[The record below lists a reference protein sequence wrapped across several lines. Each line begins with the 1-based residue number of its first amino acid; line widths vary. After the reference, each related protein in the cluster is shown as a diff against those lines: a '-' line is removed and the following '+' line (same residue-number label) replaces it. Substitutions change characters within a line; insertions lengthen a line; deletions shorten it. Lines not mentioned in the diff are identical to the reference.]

1 MTTPEN
7 PPKKRG
13 CLFYGCLTI
22 VVLLLITG
30 LCAFL
35 AVRYLR
41 SQFNAY
47 TDTTPATLP
56 KVEMSDADFQALQA
70 RAKTF
75 NDSVDQGKPTAALE
89 LNEREVNALIFKSAK
104 TKEFADRVYLA
115 LDGSNVTGQIS
126 FPLAGLGWLGKGRY
140 LNGEATFNVSL
151 ENGVLIVTA
160 REVRVKGKPLPD
172 SFMGPLRQ
180 ENLAKDAY
188 KDAEHAAT
196 LRKLES
202 LRVED
207 GRVIIKAR
215 TPEATR

>member
-1 MTTPEN
+1 MTTPAN

-13 CLFYGCLTI
+13 CLFYGCLTVI
-22 VVLLLITG
+22 ILLVIAG

-35 AVRYLR
+35 AVRYVR
-41 SQFNAY
+41 NQFNAY
-47 TDTTPATLP
+47 TDTAPVPLP
-56 KVEMSDADFQALQA
+56 TVEISDADLQGLQA
-70 RAKTF
+70 RAKEF
-75 NDSVDQGKPTAALE
+75 SDNVDQGKATAPL
-89 LNEREVNALIFKSAK
+89 LLTEREINALIFKSPK
-104 TKEFADRVYLA
+104 TKEFADRVYLS
-115 LDGSNVTGQIS
+115 LQGSNVTGQIS
-126 FPLAGLGWLGKGRY
+126 IPLSGLGWLGKGRY

-196 LRKLES
+196 LRKLDS